1 MKTAAVQEAVKPEEL
16 EEKFETV
23 ARASITVK

>member
-1 MKTAAVQEAVKPEEL
+1 MKSAARQEATKPEEL
-16 EEKFETV
+16 EEKFEAV